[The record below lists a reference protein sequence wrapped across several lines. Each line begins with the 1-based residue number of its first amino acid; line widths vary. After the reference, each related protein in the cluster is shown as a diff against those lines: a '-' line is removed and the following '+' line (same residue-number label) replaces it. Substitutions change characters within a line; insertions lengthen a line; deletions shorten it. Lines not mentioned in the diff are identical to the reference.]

1 MIARALKYAG
11 PSATVRTLFGDLLRP
26 AEYELLL
33 NAANV
38 PEFLA
43 ALRTT
48 RHAAA
53 LRSEGKSLAFCLQSE
68 WVAHAEKVAAIVP
81 TDARELCL
89 AYLAKVEIEAL
100 KTVLRGIAR
109 GADRRRLLSI
119 LPVLPTGSS
128 LPLSAILAAD
138 NLAKATVALKD
149 TPYGE
154 VVAEAIRTSEA
165 TSAEA
170 AGSSPLLRVESGLDH
185 RFFARLIKACEP
197 FSSFEYAIVD
207 RLIGTLADATN
218 VLAVERLR
226 KTFHLTGE
234 AADTHLV
241 EFGFRLRSSDR
252 RRLWE
257 WTGEGALPVW
267 PGGGGRDGSLRT
279 AVMREL
285 SKEATRPLYSVPF
298 QAGLAIAYVLL
309 TELEIADLVAIYEG
323 KKWGLEREAIFDR
336 LIRWRGPTSTGE
348 SRA

>member
-26 AEYELLL
+26 ADYELLL
-33 NAANV
+33 NAATV

-48 RHAAA
+48 RHVAA
-53 LRSEGKSLAFCLQSE
+53 LRSDGKSFAFCLQSE
-68 WVAHAEKVAAIVP
+68 WVAHAERVASIVP
-81 TDARELCL
+81 TDAREVCL

-100 KTVLRGIAR
+100 KTLLRGIAR
-109 GADRRRLLSI
+109 GTDRRRLLSM
-119 LPVLPTGSS
+119 LPVLPIGSS

-138 NLAKATVALKD
+138 NLEKATVALKD

-165 TSAEA
+165 TGAEA
-170 AGSSPLLRVESGLDH
+170 AGSSPLLRAESALDH
-185 RFFARLIKACEP
+185 RFFARLIQACEP
-197 FSSFEYAIVD
+197 FSGFEHAIVN

-218 VLAVERLR
+218 VLAIERLK

-234 AADTHLV
+234 AAGTHLIA
-241 EFGFRLRSSDR
+241 FGFRLSPSDR

-257 WTGEGALPVW
+257 WTGEGPLPVW

-279 AVMREL
+279 TMMREL

-309 TELEIADLVAIYEG
+309 TELEMADLVDIYEG
-323 KKWGLEREAIFDR
+323 KKWGLEREAILDR
-336 LIRWRGPTSTGE
+336 LIRWCGPTSSGE
-348 SRA
+348 SRV